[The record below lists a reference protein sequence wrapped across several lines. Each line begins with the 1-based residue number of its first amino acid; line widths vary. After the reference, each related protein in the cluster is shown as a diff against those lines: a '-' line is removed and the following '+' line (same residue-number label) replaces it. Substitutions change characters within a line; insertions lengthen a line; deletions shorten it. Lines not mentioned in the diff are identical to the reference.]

1 MTQRWF
7 LDDVYRALELTVS
20 VIVSFEKKLQK
31 RAIES
36 ARLLKI
42 WYLRVEQRR
51 KLAQLNDSALKDLA
65 ISRIDAHA
73 QRTKPLR
80 EKYLA

>member
-7 LDDVYRALELTVS
+7 LDEVYRALELTVS
-20 VIVSFEKKLQK
+20 VILSFERNLQK

-36 ARLLKI
+36 ACLLKT
-42 WYLRVEQRR
+42 WYLRAEQRR
-51 KLAQLNDSALKDLA
+51 QLAQLNDSALKDMG

-73 QRTKPLR
+73 EANKPFWG
-80 EKYLA
+80 K

>member
-20 VIVSFEKKLQK
+20 MIVSFEKKLQK

-36 ARLLKI
+36 ARLLKT
-42 WYLRVEQRR
+42 WYLRAEQRR
-51 KLAQLNDSALKDLA
+51 QLAQLNDSVLKDMG

-73 QRTKPLR
+73 EANKSFW
-80 EKYLA
+80 EK